1 MSNGS
6 SSGGPRQPN
15 RRTAKGSLDGLRSLG
30 EQKDQP
36 KRSRRVANEEG
47 LTALGSSRRSR
58 TSPQGPKT
66 PRPRR
71 RRRIVLVLS
80 LVLIVLLGFVG
91 GSYLYARYRFNQI
104 QKFNVASEAARVSG
118 QPFNVLVIG
127 SDSRSGLTGQV
138 AAQAGSAATTP
149 GQRSDVDM
157 IVHVDPSTKKITIL
171 SIPRDTMITAPP
183 TLAAQVGKFNR
194 INTAYGSGPE
204 LLVQTIEDNFGIP
217 INHVVQVNFSGFIG
231 ATNALGGVWLDFP
244 YPAKDAYSGLNIT
257 TPGCQ
262 LVSGEQALAT
272 ARSRHYY
279 YFANG
284 QWNYDG
290 TSDFGRIQRQDA
302 FLKALVNSAKSK
314 YNPLTI
320 NAFLG
325 AIPQGVQI
333 DSKFSLNEL
342 IGLAIDFHSL
352 DPNSIVTETLPT
364 TSVGYVSPWGDV
376 LFADQPA
383 AQQMLV
389 ATFGSQLTTPA
400 TPPPNTSL
408 ETPQPPVITPTTQPP
423 TTAAPSGNA
432 TPSATTPQAAAP
444 PSFDPVPCAG
454 K

>member
-6 SSGGPRQPN
+6 RSGGPRRPN
-15 RRTAKGSLDGLRSLG
+15 RRNANRSLDGLRALG
-30 EQKDQP
+30 EQMEKP
-36 KRSRRVANEEG
+36 K
-47 LTALGSSRRSR
+47 SSRGVSSGEGRAALDPAHGRSER
-58 TSPQGPKT
+58 ASKT
-66 PRPRR
+66 PHRHR
-71 RRRIVLVLS
+71 RRRIVVACS
-80 LVLIVLLGFVG
+80 LVVVVLLGLVA
-91 GSYLYARYRFNQI
+91 GSYLYARYRFGQI
-104 QKFNVASEAARVSG
+104 QKFSVASEAARVSG

-138 AAQAGSAATTP
+138 AAQAGSVATTP

-171 SIPRDTMITAPP
+171 SIPRDTLISAPP
-183 TLAAQVGKFNR
+183 NLAAQVGKFNR
-194 INTAYGSGPE
+194 INTAYGSGPD
-204 LLVQTIEDNFGIP
+204 LLVQTIQNNFGIP

-231 ATNALGGVWLDFP
+231 ATHALGGVWLNFP
-244 YPAKDAYSGLNIT
+244 YPAKDAYSGLTIT
-257 TPGCQ
+257 SPGCQ

-272 ARSRHYY
+272 ARSRHFYY
-279 YFANG
+279 LANG

-333 DSKFSLNEL
+333 DSKFSLDEL

-364 TSVGYVSPWGDV
+364 TGVGYVSPWGDV

-389 ATFGSQLTTPA
+389 ATFGSQLASPA

-408 ETPQPPVITPTTQPP
+408 ETPQPPLVTPTTQPP
-423 TTAAPSGNA
+423 TTAASSGSA
-432 TPSATTPQAAAP
+432 TSSATTPQATPP
-444 PSFDPVPCAG
+444 PSFDPVPCAT